1 MPETLLSPSNIVLYG
16 RVITDLSVVHPA
28 NPAQEEVQ
36 HRPFVAPREG
46 QNLFLQRQLEERDS
60 QLARIYAFSYEGRY
74 YDLPK
79 PALFLV
85 HGPGEDPDRKVGG
98 GGGPR
103 AARGPDEVDRT
114 GVGAQEYSF
123 SDDMKAWSYDKG
135 DFSIR
140 LDVETGSF
148 EQILLDAILMPEIQ
162 STAYSGAHARISGAH
177 ARLSGAH
184 ARLSGAHA
192 RLSGNSRGGNWSD

>member
-1 MPETLLSPSNIVLYG
+1 MPETLLSPSNILLYG
-16 RVITDLSVVHPA
+16 REITDLVVVHAA
-28 NPAQEEVQ
+28 NEELT
-36 HRPFVAPREG
+36 HRPFVAAREG
-46 QNLFLQRQLEERDS
+46 QNLFLQRQLQESDS
-60 QLARIYAFSYEGRY
+60 RLARIYAFSYEGYY

-85 HGPGEDPDRKVGG
+85 HGAGEDPDRKVPGG
-98 GGGPR
+98 PGAPGPR

-123 SDDMKAWSYDKG
+123 SEDMKVWSYDKG

-148 EQILLDAILMPEIQ
+148 EQILLDAILMPESQ
-162 STAYSGAHARISGAH
+162 STAYSGAH

-192 RLSGNSRGGNWSD
+192 RLSGKSRGGNWSD

>member
-1 MPETLLSPSNIVLYG
+1 MPETLLSPSNLLLYG
-16 RVITDLSVVHPA
+16 REITDLVVVHAA
-28 NPAQEEVQ
+28 NEELT

-46 QNLFLQRQLEERDS
+46 QNLFLQRQLQEGDS
-60 QLARIYAFSYEGRY
+60 RLARIYAFSYEGHY

-85 HGPGEDPDRKVGG
+85 HGPGEDPDTKVPGG
-98 GGGPR
+98 GGGGGTDKR
-103 AARGPDEVDRT
+103 QARGPDVTDRT

-123 SDDMKAWSYDKG
+123 SEDMKVWSYDKG

-148 EQILLDAILMPEIQ
+148 EQILLDAILMPESQ
-162 STAYSGAHARISGAH
+162 STAYSGAH

-192 RLSGNSRGGNWSD
+192 RLSGKSRGGNWSD